1 MIWVHSL
8 SRTTSNVLEK
18 GKRRRREIEDVPMY
32 HQALAILLK
41 GKTET
46 CKTRELGKEYP
57 ARGSVVMLKTSHF
70 FTVDAA
76 LPV

>member
-1 MIWVHSL
+1 MC
-8 SRTTSNVLEK
+8 
-18 GKRRRREIEDVPMY
+18 

-46 CKTRELGKEYP
+46 CKTRELGKENP
-57 ARGSVVMLKTSHF
+57 AHGSVVILKTFHF
-70 FTVDAA
+70 FTVEAA